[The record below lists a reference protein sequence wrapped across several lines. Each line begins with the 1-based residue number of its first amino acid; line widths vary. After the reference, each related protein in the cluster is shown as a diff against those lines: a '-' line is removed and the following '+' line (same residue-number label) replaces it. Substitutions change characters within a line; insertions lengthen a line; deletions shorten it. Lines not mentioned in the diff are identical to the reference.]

1 MKQASIA
8 AAIGSAMALSSGTAL
23 AGRDIDAI
31 KAPGSLVCG
40 EPDVVRQAG
49 NCGGS
54 DDRHVGPNFPARD
67 RSGREQASGAG
78 RYPVRPADPLSQGV

>member
-31 KAPGSLVCG
+31 KAAGSLVCG
-40 EPDVVRQAG
+40 EPDAVGQAG
-49 NCGGS
+49 SCGGS
-54 DDRHVGPNFPARD
+54 RDRHVGPNSLPGIDRD
-67 RSGREQASGAG
+67 MNR
-78 RYPVRPADPLSQGV
+78 LWTQGGIQCALPIR